1 VTFPSFSSL
10 LPAGVHALTCVDNPA
25 TLDREDACNNRILPQ
40 GGLTTR
46 ANTSQSIYHS
56 MQARY
61 NGRFLKD
68 ALNLGLSYT
77 WSKTIDDASD
87 IFARTDVQSPN
98 AQNPFCINRCE
109 RGLSAVDRPNA
120 FTANF
125 IYDFPFFKEQRG
137 FVGHALGGWQLNGAY
152 FLTSGATFTPGQNTA
167 YNSTLG
173 AGYLTSGDRPF
184 LTNPNAD
191 RRQVGISQVDAFNLG
206 RISTV
211 TNVNGFISLTA
222 LNATGAIVPVTPSD
236 VKYILNAPGSA
247 RIFGSPFG
255 TAGRN
260 IERGPAFNQLNASV
274 FKNIKVFERL
284 TLQLRGEAFNVLNH
298 PTPGIGNAVGG
309 GYLPDIL
316 VSDAGVQ
323 SSAFGNN
330 DDITYARRVIQ
341 VAIRVIF

>member
-1 VTFPSFSSL
+1 
-10 LPAGVHALTCVDNPA
+10 
-25 TLDREDACNNRILPQ
+25 
-40 GGLTTR
+40 
-46 ANTSQSIYHS
+46 
-56 MQARY
+56 
-61 NGRFLKD
+61 
-68 ALNLGLSYT
+68 LNLGLSYT

-87 IFARTDVQSPN
+87 IFARTDVTSPN
-98 AQNPFCINRCE
+98 AQNPYCINRCE
-109 RGLSAVDRPNA
+109 RSLSAVDRPHA

-137 FVGHALGGWQLNGAY
+137 LVGHALGGWQINGAY
-152 FLTSGATFTPGQNTA
+152 FLTSGATFTPGQSTA
-167 YNSTLG
+167 FNSTLG
-173 AGYLTSGDRPF
+173 AGYLSSGDRPF

-191 RRQVGISQVDAFNLG
+191 RRQVGISQVDAFLLG

-247 RIFGSPFG
+247 RIFGTPFG
-255 TAGRN
+255 NSPRN
-260 IERGPAFNQLNASV
+260 AERGPAFNQLNASL

-341 VAIRVIF
+341 VAVRVIF